1 MDTQIEQVDTR
12 TAPESLLR
20 EMHEHYIGVDAE
32 QLPDDPPRPFEHRL
46 AIWRFIPEHHDI
58 RRWILREGSEI
69 AGAALLVM
77 NKHEDLNNGLV
88 RIDVRPESRQRGLA
102 LRLAL
107 PVLETLAAN
116 DRASLITDVLDGSP
130 WEPKLEEIGLKKAF
144 EERTSRLLVDDIDWS
159 LLDSWIERAA
169 ERAGEYDLLPL
180 RAPIEERYLEKWCE
194 LMLVM
199 NTAPKEDLEFEDFS
213 MSAEKWRDI
222 EKQDLLRGHRLVAL
236 VAVHR
241 TSGSFVGLSEIAE
254 LIHQPDLAWQG
265 DTGVDPQHQN
275 KGLGRWLKAA
285 MIKQFVADHPNVERV
300 DTDNAGSNRPML
312 NINIAMGYKPILITN
327 AWQGDVKTVKERLGI

>member
-1 MDTQIEQVDTR
+1 MRLLLITDPALVVDTQIEQVDTR

-130 WEPKLEEIGLKKAF
+130 WEPKLEVIV
-144 EERTSRLLVDDIDWS
+144 TNC
-159 LLDSWIERAA
+159 
-169 ERAGEYDLLPL
+169 Y
-180 RAPIEERYLEKWCE
+180 
-194 LMLVM
+194 
-199 NTAPKEDLEFEDFS
+199 NFEDRVRS
-213 MSAEKWRDI
+213 YE
-222 EKQDLLRGHRLVAL
+222 LVAEAFNL
-236 VAVHR
+236 KELHR
-241 TSGSFVGLSEIAE
+241 AKHAPG
-254 LIHQPDLAWQG
+254 
-265 DTGVDPQHQN
+265 
-275 KGLGRWLKAA
+275 AA
-285 MIKQFVADHPNVERV
+285 
-300 DTDNAGSNRPML
+300 
-312 NINIAMGYKPILITN
+312 
-327 AWQGDVKTVKERLGI
+327 